1 MPERSGLTL
10 LALGLA
16 LLFPAVA
23 LKAAEVPHK
32 TPAKQP
38 TTLDKALTTEALAP
52 PALAIT
58 VEFQFTLDKAG
69 LTSAGLYDA
78 EGRLVRTLWTMK
90 ELAASKQTGMWD
102 GLDEFGQAAPAG
114 EYEYRVVLN
123 GSTYRNVG
131 LIGNNGRPPDDKGH
145 TPNGVQSLAV
155 DAAGAVYSAN
165 GWDEAGADFKKW
177 DADGNSVYDA
187 QYQIRNG
194 KPNGAPYSVATDAE
208 YLYCGMGGWARAPFN
223 SMQQVQRFRLADG
236 KQEKF
241 TETGRDDGHI
251 LVYEWPEKQ
260 VPEGT
265 PEADAALMK
274 SPLRALAITG
284 ETILVADA
292 LGGRVLKFHKVTG
305 KPLGEFPVKLPHA
318 LTVDK
323 SGRIW
328 VGHEHHTISVF
339 AADGKDGRAVIKDV
353 GEVEQICFGPKGE
366 LCVADGPAGQVKI
379 YDVSGAEA
387 RLVRTFGQ
395 KAQAGDA
402 APDRFYR
409 CRAVAMDAAGNL
421 FTVNKMP
428 IDGSRLAKWSPEGRL
443 VWERLGLEFVSLG
456 NYGREDP
463 DTFYSMT
470 LHRYKL
476 LDRSAGTWEFTGS
489 MVTARA
495 PYRSDPHGPPRV
507 LRLNGADFF
516 FSPSG
521 DGVQVYR
528 IGPKGFQLA
537 ALVGGKDPT
546 YDGKTKRDAPPGD
559 APMWTWSDTNGN
571 GVVDEAEI
579 RWFVKPG
586 EKGTHRYAT
595 FGMDVDAQGNLW
607 FPNHHTHSAWRIPR
621 GDPDPKGNPTY
632 DWSQAREVLL
642 ADKSP
647 LKFSAS
653 MVQPAEDGSIYAF
666 GWSAPWPSPK
676 NNPFW
681 MGGATLARFDKNGR
695 RLWAVPLPETCVG
708 LDVIPGGGC
717 MVGMGKKA
725 HILHYTA
732 DGLLVGRMDPGE
744 AMGGKSGWLDNQ
756 CSVAVNRDG
765 RDKRLDVF
773 VEEDYALRIA
783 WYRVDD
789 RDIRTV
795 TGKLKRP

>member
-292 LGGRVLKFHKVTG
+292 LGGRVLKFHKAAGRV
-305 KPLGEFPVKLPHA
+305 PGEAAARAH
-318 LTVDK
+318 
-323 SGRIW
+323 GGQ
-328 VGHEHHTISVF
+328 VG
-339 AADGKDGRAVIKDV
+339 ADLGRARASHD
-353 GEVEQICFGPKGE
+353 Q
-366 LCVADGPAGQVKI
+366 
-379 YDVSGAEA
+379 
-387 RLVRTFGQ
+387 RVR
-395 KAQAGDA
+395 
-402 APDRFYR
+402 
-409 CRAVAMDAAGNL
+409 
-421 FTVNKMP
+421 
-428 IDGSRLAKWSPEGRL
+428 GR
-443 VWERLGLEFVSLG
+443 RQ
-456 NYGREDP
+456 GR
-463 DTFYSMT
+463 
-470 LHRYKL
+470 
-476 LDRSAGTWEFTGS
+476 
-489 MVTARA
+489 
-495 PYRSDPHGPPRV
+495 
-507 LRLNGADFF
+507 
-516 FSPSG
+516 
-521 DGVQVYR
+521 
-528 IGPKGFQLA
+528 
-537 ALVGGKDPT
+537 
-546 YDGKTKRDAPPGD
+546 
-559 APMWTWSDTNGN
+559 
-571 GVVDEAEI
+571 
-579 RWFVKPG
+579 
-586 EKGTHRYAT
+586 
-595 FGMDVDAQGNLW
+595 
-607 FPNHHTHSAWRIPR
+607 PR
-621 GDPDPKGNPTY
+621 GDQGCRRGRADLLWPQGRVVRRRRPRRAGEDLRRVGGRGP
-632 DWSQAREVLL
+632 ARPHLRPEG
-642 ADKSP
+642 P
-647 LKFSAS
+647 
-653 MVQPAEDGSIYAF
+653 G
-666 GWSAPWPSPK
+666 
-676 NNPFW
+676 
-681 MGGATLARFDKNGR
+681 GR
-695 RLWAVPLPETCVG
+695 RRPRPILPLPRGRHGC
-708 LDVIPGGGC
+708 GGEPFHG
-717 MVGMGKKA
+717 
-725 HILHYTA
+725 
-732 DGLLVGRMDPGE
+732 
-744 AMGGKSGWLDNQ
+744 Q
-756 CSVAVNRDG
+756 
-765 RDKRLDVF
+765 
-773 VEEDYALRIA
+773 
-783 WYRVDD
+783 
-789 RDIRTV
+789 
-795 TGKLKRP
+795 